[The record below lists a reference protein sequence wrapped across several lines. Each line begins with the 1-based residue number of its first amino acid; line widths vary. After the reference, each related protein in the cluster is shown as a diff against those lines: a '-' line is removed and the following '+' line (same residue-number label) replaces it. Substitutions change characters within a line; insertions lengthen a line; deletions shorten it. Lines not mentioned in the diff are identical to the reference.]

1 MANQITKGVKIT
13 ADLTDLDVKFLKSVE
28 QLNDSL
34 TRTQRSLKLTYNEQ
48 GLLTNAF
55 GQCVEGLTVSQIKL
69 GEYVDELGRVRT
81 IQGGF
86 VEGLNKSQIAM
97 GQYVDELGRIYD
109 AAGKMIGQSERA
121 AKALEKQAQEAA
133 AAGNQARNAADAFG
147 NIGGDLKKITNTLGS
162 FTKEALGANNALTSI
177 FQGFGNT
184 INKINSL
191 SSSFNKVKDTFDNLS
206 NLPQNIT
213 NINQKLSR
221 LPRTLGQIAGKAKAL
236 INPLTLAAGGL
247 ILVWEGLKK
256 INQIQ
261 RDAANAAKLP
271 QELQEAGKRAYA
283 AGREIKNLGDA
294 LEFGAMYKGQ
304 KSELKAAIDELNAIN
319 ETGLGE
325 FERRTISHY
334 QNQKSL
340 WGDMMAGVEYA
351 GAKFNALFNWHEGED
366 GEGHKIEELKQEQ
379 YAVIN
384 KELSAL
390 IDSQKTEREKLI
402 EQLNTL
408 RALQATGELKAD
420 QKAAIEKKTEELKDA
435 VRTQT
440 LKDIGV
446 SLEKIPTASDE
457 FKASLDKLTEY
468 HQKGW
473 VSGEDRAAAE
483 EELAR
488 KYAERVAKE
497 STSQEQIAEAEAVL
511 KKAYDDHYIS
521 LKTLEDSQKGL
532 AEATDKLKEAE
543 RQKLESE
550 LGISFE
556 KDKTLEEDQEDKLA
570 KLEAARNNQIITN
583 EQYNQAKQKLTE
595 KYKEAALA
603 EFADVAEYLEAA
615 KEQKSEAEKYT
626 ELIERIREAQNKGLI
641 EEEIAKKAIQ
651 RALEDRAKA
660 EQELTNAK
668 NEEARLEKEKLEKQH
683 KERLTELGFDELETQ
698 AERIKES
705 QITPYEKAQKAF
717 HNLTNA
723 WKKGEIT
730 EEEYV
735 QTQANWNKIRKEK
748 LEKDRMEREK
758 ERADKVKDARGKL
771 GVDRLMEELKSPLEK
786 YQETMKT
793 IKEASKI
800 KAISGEE
807 RIALEE
813 RAAEDY
819 WKAMNDAGS
828 TMQEAAQKANKFEM
842 SQSMSGGSEA
852 LYLAQVKNS
861 TVNYQTRMQAATERM
876 ASLSDETLYQTQQS
890 TMYLQM
896 IAERETGVWR

>member
-121 AKALEKQAQEAA
+121 AKALEKQAQETA

-340 WGDMMAGVEYA
+340 WGDIMAGVEYA
-351 GAKFNALFNWHEGED
+351 GAKYNALFNWHEGED

-435 VRTQT
+435 IRTQT

-497 STSQEQIAEAEAVL
+497 SQSQEEIAEAEAVL

-550 LGISFE
+550 LGVSFE
-556 KDKTLEEDQEDKLA
+556 KDKKPKEELEEKLA
-570 KLEAARNNQIITN
+570 ILEAKKDRLTD
-583 EQYNQAKQKLTE
+583 EEYNRAKEKLTA

-603 EFADVAEYLEAA
+603 RFDGVSEFLEAGK
-615 KEQKSEAEKYT
+615 KEKSEIEKYT
-626 ELIERIREAQNKGLI
+626 DLIGDLNDAWGQGLIDRTEAQ
-641 EEEIAKKAIQ
+641 AAIK
-651 RALEDRAKA
+651 RAEDERARIIQEMLDA
-660 EQELTNAK
+660 EK
-668 NEEARLEKEKLEKQH
+668 EEARLEKERVEKLH
-683 KERLTELGFDELETQ
+683 KERLSELGFDELESQ
-698 AERIKES
+698 AERIKENAT
-705 QITPYEKAQKAF
+705 TPYEKARKAF
-717 HNLTNA
+717 HNLTEA
-723 WKKGEIT
+723 LDKGEIT
-730 EEEYV
+730 QEEYNEA
-735 QTQANWNKIRKEK
+735 QKAWNKIRKEK
-748 LEKDRMEREK
+748 LEEEKTEREK
-758 ERADKVKDARGKL
+758 ERADRVKDARGKL

-786 YQETMKT
+786 YQETMKA
-793 IKEASKI
+793 IKEAAKI

>member
-34 TRTQRSLKLTYNEQ
+34 TKTQRALKLTYNEQ

-55 GQCVEGLTVSQIKL
+55 GQCVEGLTISQIKL

-162 FTKEALGANNALTSI
+162 FTKETLGADNALSSMI
-177 FQGFGNT
+177 QGFENAAS
-184 INKINSL
+184 KIQSLRNSFKNL
-191 SSSFNKVKDTFDNLS
+191 RQSYKDIQH
-206 NLPQNIT
+206 LPAEIGKIKGHLNSIPRS
-213 NINQKLSR
+213 LGR
-221 LPRTLGQIAGKAKAL
+221 LT
-236 INPLTLAAGGL
+236 GGL
-247 ILVWEGLKK
+247 IKTVGPLALLTGGLMLAKEAIEK
-256 INQIQ
+256 LKQVML
-261 RDAANAAKLP
+261 DKANAANLP
-271 QELQEAGKRAYA
+271 EELQEAGKRAYA

-340 WGDMMAGVEYA
+340 WGDIMAGVEYA

-435 VRTQT
+435 IRTQT

-497 STSQEQIAEAEAVL
+497 SQSQEEIAEAEAVL

-550 LGISFE
+550 LGVSFE
-556 KDKTLEEDQEDKLA
+556 KDKKPKEELEEKLA
-570 KLEAARNNQIITN
+570 ILEAKKDRLTD
-583 EQYNQAKQKLTE
+583 EEYNRAKEKLTA

-603 EFADVAEYLEAA
+603 RFDGVSEFLEAGK
-615 KEQKSEAEKYT
+615 KEKSEIEKYT
-626 ELIERIREAQNKGLI
+626 DLIGDLNDAWGQGLIDRTEAQAAIKRAEDERARI
-641 EEEIAKKAIQ
+641 IQEI
-651 RALEDRAKA
+651 LDA
-660 EQELTNAK
+660 EK
-668 NEEARLEKEKLEKQH
+668 EEARLEKERVEKLH
-683 KERLTELGFDELETQ
+683 KERLSELGFDELETQ
-698 AERIKES
+698 AERIKENAT
-705 QITPYEKAQKAF
+705 TPYEKAQKAF

-758 ERADKVKDARGKL
+758 ERADRVKDARGKL

-786 YQETMKT
+786 YQETMNT
-793 IKEASKI
+793 IKEAAKI